1 MKIIAIFH
9 EEKTGGYGN
18 YPPKIACNPPLTTE
32 GYLRTHNLPDKLRPY
47 GPFAALICSR
57 MCRTSQMVS
66 VLALEFNLD
75 FYSMRGLGQHA
86 SKEGEEVFSFPG
98 YENEGYPEWQKNGVA
113 AFQEIAERY
122 GPDDTVLIVS
132 HRPVIAGIAC
142 HAHGISD
149 PNMIRALALGK
160 EFYKNGFVVFTVTE
174 GKITLVTIP
183 LSQGE

>member
-75 FYSMRGLGQHA
+75 FCSMRGLGQHA

-98 YENEGYPEWQKNGVA
+98 YEHEWYPEWQKNGVA

-122 GPDDTVLIVS
+122 GPDDAVVIIS
-132 HRPVIAGIAC
+132 HRPVIAGVVRYTQ
-142 HAHGISD
+142 GISD
-149 PNMIRALALGK
+149 PKSIQALAAD
-160 EFYKNGFVVFTVTE
+160 KNFSKHLFVIFNVTKSGE
-174 GKITLVTIP
+174 ITFVP
-183 LSQGE
+183 PEE